1 MSGFKYTYCH
11 RCSTRTAHD
20 IYVSSGGYLHS
31 LCTEC
36 GKDADAASKIDY
48 ENGNATKECTRCET
62 TTEHIRYISKGG
74 YIHWFCCSCGKDI
87 ESGAS
92 I

>member
-1 MSGFKYTYCH
+1 MTGFKYTSCG
-11 RCSTRTAHD
+11 RCSSRTAHD

-36 GKDADAASKIDY
+36 GKDSESASKIDY
-48 ENGNATKECTRCET
+48 ENGSATKECSRCEA

-87 ESGAS
+87 ESGAR